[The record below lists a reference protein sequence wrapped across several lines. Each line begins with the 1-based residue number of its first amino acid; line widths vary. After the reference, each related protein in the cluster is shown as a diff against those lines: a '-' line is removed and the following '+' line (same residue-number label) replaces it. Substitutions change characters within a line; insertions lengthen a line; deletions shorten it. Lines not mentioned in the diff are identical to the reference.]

1 MADYNL
7 NKLSHADF
15 EELIHDLLEAEWGMP
30 LESFKTGR
38 DGGVDLRHIDAGSRT
53 VVQCKHFEGSS
64 FSSLLSKLKSHEL
77 AKVQALAPTRYIL
90 VTSVGL
96 TPGNKDS
103 IVEAMQPFILTPN
116 DVIGASEVEDL
127 LRNHSDVVKSHYKLW
142 LTSTAV
148 MERVLH
154 AAEHARTE
162 IHIEKIIRKLP
173 LFVRNDAFPRALK
186 ALEDHR
192 QVILSGPPGIGKS
205 TLADILL
212 YAHLEDGFLP
222 AIITGDLA
230 EGHVLA
236 CAGKRML
243 FYYDDFLGETY
254 LGDRP
259 EYLGRKED
267 KALVDFIDYVQQS
280 EGSRFILT
288 SREHILAD
296 ALQRSE
302 RLRQSGFADHRCV
315 IELSDYTKAQR
326 ARILYNHLYFSGLP
340 EPYKEEMLKE
350 DFFLT
355 IIEHEHFNPRVIEW
369 LSTLR
374 RLQAV
379 PPEAYR
385 DYVTRLLE
393 NPEEI
398 WRHAFEQEISRA
410 ARGVLILVYSLGY
423 FVGLDDLQPAWAA
436 YERHCAAKYNY
447 STAPNSYRDALKELD
462 GSFLRY
468 SEGRVL
474 FLNPS
479 VRDFMA
485 TVIAH
490 SPEIISDLFSTAV
503 RFRQIADISDT
514 ALLPDA
520 SPELKAFVQR
530 NAPEM
535 LVAYGRLIRT
545 ESLKW
550 VREKRGRIG
559 HYVDFSPSQKVR
571 HLIDV
576 SDDLRTAAALDVVRQ
591 ALDHLLTSNDVG
603 GLVYAIQG
611 FLENSW
617 LNQKSTRHL
626 VEPAIE
632 RLLELLPFAQ
642 ASDCLTLLDVMQS
655 GLSFDA
661 PVRKQ
666 IDDAI
671 DELVHDGFSSE
682 RDNCNGADDLTDLK
696 DTMTRIQDRHGKNL
710 KVEITSLTDA
720 IAEYDEDEEDTG
732 TGEGLTVSNQPAT
745 AGAYGDDDIRELFG
759 TLFD

>member
-1 MADYNL
+1 MAEYNL
-7 NKLSHADF
+7 GKLSHADF
-15 EELIHDLLEAEWGMP
+15 EELVHDLLEAEWESP

-38 DGGVDLRHIDAGSRT
+38 DGGVDLRRIDAGAST
-53 VVQCKHFEGSS
+53 IIQCKHFEGSS
-64 FSSLLSKLKSHEL
+64 FSTLLSKLKSQEI
-77 AKVQALAPTRYIL
+77 AKVRALAPARYIL

-96 TPGNKDS
+96 TPGNKDA
-103 IVEAMQPFILTPN
+103 IVEAMYPFILTPE
-116 DVIGASEVEDL
+116 DVIGASEIEDL
-127 LRNHSDVVKSHYKLW
+127 LRNHDEVVKRHYKLW

-162 IHIEKIIRKLP
+162 IHIAKIIRKLP
-173 LFVRNDAFPRALK
+173 VFVRNDAFPRALQ

-236 CAGKRML
+236 RAGKRML

-267 KALVDFIDYVQQS
+267 KALVDFIEYVQQS

-315 IELSDYTKAQR
+315 IELSDYSKSQR

-340 EPYKEEMLKE
+340 EAYKEAMLAD
-350 DFFLT
+350 DFFLEV
-355 IIEHEHFNPRVIEW
+355 IEHEHFNPRVIEW

-374 RLQAV
+374 RLRSV
-379 PPEAYR
+379 PAEAYQ
-385 DYVTRLLE
+385 DYVTRLLD

-398 WRHAFEQEISRA
+398 WRHAFEQEISGA

-423 FVGLDDLQPAWAA
+423 FVGLDDLRSAWDV
-436 YERHCAAKYNY
+436 YEPHCAAKYNY
-447 STAPNSYRDALKELD
+447 SSAPNSYRDALKELD

-468 SEGRVL
+468 DEGRVL

-485 TVIAH
+485 TVLER
-490 SPEIISDLFSTAV
+490 SPDTVSDLLSTAI
-503 RFRQIADISDT
+503 RFRQVADIADT
-514 ALLPDA
+514 ASLPESA
-520 SPELKAFVQR
+520 PELKAFVQD
-530 NAPEM
+530 NMPLM
-535 LVAYGRLIRT
+535 LSAYSRLITT
-545 ESLKW
+545 EHVKW
-550 VREKRGRIG
+550 VREKGNRVG
-559 HYVDFSPSQKVR
+559 HHVDFSPSQKVR
-571 HLIDV
+571 HLVEV
-576 SDDLRTAAALDVVRQ
+576 SDDLQANGALDVVRQ
-591 ALDHLLTSNDVG
+591 SLDHLLSSNDVTS
-603 GLVYAIQG
+603 LVYAIQG
-611 FLENSW
+611 FRESPW
-617 LNQKSTRHL
+617 LNQGVTRYL
-626 VEPAIE
+626 IDPAVDH
-632 RLLELLPFAQ
+632 LLEVLPFAM
-642 ASDCLTLLDVMQS
+642 SDDCLTLLDAMQR
-655 GLSFDA
+655 GLSFEA
-661 PVRKQ
+661 PVRKH
-666 IDDAI
+666 IDDVI
-671 DELVHDGFSSE
+671 DQIVHDGFSEE
-682 RDNCNGADDLTDLK
+682 RDNCDGADDLTGLR
-696 DTMTRIQDRHGKNL
+696 DTLTRMQERHAKNL
-710 KVEITSLTDA
+710 KYEIASIDEAL
-720 IAEYDEDEEDTG
+720 AELEDDNEDFG
-732 TGEGLTVSNQPAT
+732 SGDGLAVSNQEEPAR
-745 AGAYGDDDIRELFG
+745 AYGDDDIRDLFG